1 MGIKERRERE
11 KHITRQAILTV
22 ALQIAR
28 QEGWPAL
35 TIRKV
40 GEHIEYSPPMVYE
53 YFANKED
60 ILLQLLQ
67 EGFRQLTATMQQAR
81 TSIEDREE
89 RLLKIAD
96 AYWKFAI
103 SNCELYQLMYG
114 LGGVPLDMT
123 AMAYAVQEVCMT
135 AQEAILDWAEARG
148 VVLQDP
154 LGATEIVWSL
164 LHGLVS
170 LSLVDRVEGGERR
183 ARGLMHQAVRDQLVA
198 WKATRKSQ

>member
-11 KHITRQAILTV
+11 KRIVRQAILAA

-40 GEHIEYSPPMVYE
+40 GECIEYSPPMVYE
-53 YFANKED
+53 YFASKED

-67 EGFRQLTATMQQAR
+67 EGFRQLTTAMQQAR
-81 TSIEDREE
+81 ASREDREE
-89 RLLKIAD
+89 GLLKIAD
-96 AYWKFAI
+96 AYWEFAL
-103 SNCELYQLMYG
+103 SNRELYQLMHG
-114 LGGVPLDMT
+114 LGGIPLDRN
-123 AMAYAVQEVCMT
+123 AIAHAVQEVCMT
-135 AQEAILDWAEARG
+135 AQEAILDWAQERG

-154 LGATEIVWSL
+154 LGATEVVWSL

-183 ARGLMHQAVRDQLVA
+183 ARDLMHQAIQDQLVA
-198 WKATRKSQ
+198 WKTMHKSQ